1 MRDIS
6 KPRHVN
12 NMGVPESITVVVRYD
27 TELQKITRVAS
38 ETVVVSTNCV
48 FIFLLQT
55 IFECYPAIP
64 KRYPPGSIYMFLNNK
79 GPSEFDILSDG
90 DSIHIG
96 AAGTPQR
103 TKKH

>member
-1 MRDIS
+1 
-6 KPRHVN
+6 
-12 NMGVPESITVVVRYD
+12 
-27 TELQKITRVAS
+27 
-38 ETVVVSTNCV
+38 
-48 FIFLLQT
+48 
-55 IFECYPAIP
+55 
-64 KRYPPGSIYMFLNNK
+64 MFLNNK